1 MPERGQQEPMSTVL
15 PPGMDGAAF
24 AAGMR
29 AFAAE
34 IGSEWVMVSDAD
46 LVPYHDAY
54 AFASLDDHH
63 PGGAIAPASVEE
75 LQAVLR
81 IANERE
87 IPLWPVSR
95 GKNYGYGGAAPRM
108 SGSVVLDLGRMR
120 RIIDIDVK
128 HGVALVEPGVSFFD
142 LHEHLVTEDVPF
154 WASVP
159 GNAMGSVLGNALEY
173 GLGYGPTGDRAA
185 SLAGME
191 VVLPNGELIRTGTG
205 AMDGSRCWNLFPYS
219 YGPSWDRMFM
229 QSNFGVVTKAG
240 IWLYPEPE
248 ELLTL
253 DIELPNESDIG
264 WLIEMLAPLRMQ
276 GVLQGRIYASNFMR
290 VVMGSGRRHEWASDN
305 RAIPDSRH
313 QEIMDEFG
321 LGWWGIGLN
330 FYGDP
335 ALNRARAK
343 VVQDAFTRHTD
354 APVRTSSWRK
364 GEPRPLSPAH
374 GVPISFPL
382 RLANWVSP
390 NGGHLGFSPVLPPDG
405 EAVAEQISRSRAIF
419 RQHDFDFYGAVTLGE
434 RHVNVVN
441 MLAYDRNDADMAHRA
456 DALFHAL
463 MADAKARGF
472 GEYRSHLSYMDDVA
486 ATYDFNGGSMHRL
499 NEWMKDAIDPNGII
513 APGKQGIWPRRF
525 REARA

>member
-1 MPERGQQEPMSTVL
+1 MSAVL
-15 PPGMDGAAF
+15 PPGLDAAGF
-24 AAGMR
+24 AAAMR
-29 AFAAE
+29 AFAGVV
-34 IGSEWVMVSDAD
+34 GSEYALVTEAD
-46 LVPYHDAY
+46 LIPYHDAY
-54 AFASLDDHH
+54 GFDSLDNHH
-63 PGGAIAPASVEE
+63 PGGAVAPADVPE

-81 IANERE
+81 IANERGV
-87 IPLWPVSR
+87 PLWPISR

-120 RIIDIDVK
+120 RIIEVDAV

-142 LHEHLVTEDVPF
+142 LHEHLQRENIPF

-159 GNAMGSVLGNALEY
+159 GNSLGSVLGNALEY
-173 GLGYGPTGDRAA
+173 GLGYGPTGDRANN
-185 SLAGME
+185 LAGLE

-205 AMDGSRCWNLFPYS
+205 AMAGSSCWNLFPYS

-229 QSNFGVVTKAG
+229 QSNVGVVTKAG

-253 DIELPNESDIG
+253 DIELPNETDIG
-264 WLIEMLAPLRMQ
+264 WLIEALAPLRMQ

-290 VVMGSGRRHEWASDN
+290 VVMGSGRRSEWASDN
-305 RAIPDSRH
+305 RAIPDERH
-313 QEIMDEFG
+313 PEIMEEFG

-330 FYGDP
+330 FYGAP
-335 ALNRARAK
+335 ALNLARAK
-343 VVQDAFTRHTD
+343 VVKDVFARYTTQPF
-354 APVRTSSWRK
+354 RTSIWQR
-364 GEPRPLSPAH
+364 GDPRPNSPAH

-382 RLANWVSP
+382 RLGNWVSP
-390 NGGHLGFSPVLPPDG
+390 NGGHLGFSPVLPPDRA
-405 EAVAEQISRSRAIF
+405 AVEQQISRSRELF

-441 MLAYDRNDADMAHRA
+441 MLAYDRGDADMTRRA
-456 DALFHAL
+456 EALFRAL
-463 MADAKARGF
+463 MADAKSRGY
-472 GEYRSHLSYMDDVA
+472 GEYRSHLSFMDDVA

-499 NEWMKDAIDPNGII
+499 NEWMKDAIDPNGIL